1 MFKRVYEQKLISP
14 QDFDTTI
21 KKLRAFFTPNGYVEA
36 YHQSQL
42 SIMAACEDPK
52 TVRSFTFGGQLFP
65 LPQTGQMWLEYFLLS
80 NPDIN
85 GVYCTTTSFRD
96 EPNPIEGR
104 HDKIFPM
111 FEFEREGAY
120 LDLIDTLSKLA
131 IHLGF
136 ADSVDNIPIFTYDD
150 LCTKYN
156 TNHLEADH
164 ELQMWYDY
172 GDVVGITNFPE
183 RTSPFWNMQ
192 QEGVNSST
200 GERLFNKCDFII
212 CGIETFGAAARS
224 SDPKQMRDSF
234 HSISDGMYAKLLY
247 NQFDQER
254 VEQELEDYL
263 ALPMRN
269 RFGAGIGVTRLMRAL
284 KLKNLI

>member
-1 MFKRVYEQKLISP
+1 MIKRVYEQKLISP
-14 QDFDTTI
+14 QDFDSTI
-21 KKLRAFFTPNGYVEA
+21 KKLRAFFLDKGYIEA

-65 LPQTGQMWLEYFLLS
+65 LPQTGQMWLEYFLLA
-80 NPDIN
+80 NPDVD

-111 FEFEREGAY
+111 FEFEHTGSYEG
-120 LDLIDTLSKLA
+120 LVQTLAELA
-131 IHLGF
+131 VHLGF
-136 ADSVDNIPIFTYDD
+136 AKSLLDIPVFTYDE
-150 LCTKYN
+150 LCAKYGVE
-156 TNHLEADH
+156 HLEAEH
-164 ELQMWYDY
+164 EMKMWEDY
-172 GDVVGITNFPE
+172 GDVVAITHFPE

-192 QEGVNSST
+192 QEGQNPDT

-212 CGIETFGAAARS
+212 CGIETFGSAARS
-224 SDPKQMRDSF
+224 SNSGQMRDSF
-234 HSISDGMYAKLLY
+234 HSISDGMYSKLLY
-247 NQFDQER
+247 NQFGQDR

-263 ALPMRN
+263 ALPMRE
-269 RFGAGIGVTRLMRAL
+269 RYGAGIGVTRLMRAL
-284 KLKNLI
+284 KLKNII